1 MAQTMQI
8 GQIEQTLPDIQDVQ
22 DTQTAQLEQDIQDMN
37 GTHDTHYVTADFEAL
52 EEAENSEAGK
62 EAISELENF
71 IEETMTPA
79 LNKAEENKV
88 KVNIM
93 KAKFDWVIWLG
104 ANGDDACYIPV
115 EMFRYFDLLEFFSAI
130 LYEYGMNLFSENRRL
145 FAR

>member
-8 GQIEQTLPDIQDVQ
+8 KQSGQIMQDIQNVQ
-22 DTQTAQLEQDIQDMN
+22 DTQNTQLEQDIHDMD
-37 GTHDTHYVTADFEAL
+37 GTHDTHYVIADFEAL

-88 KVNIM
+88 QVNII
-93 KAKFDWVIWLG
+93 KARFHWIIWLG

-115 EMFRYFDLLEFFSAI
+115 EMFGYFEFLEFFSAI
-130 LYEYGMNLFSENRRL
+130 LDEYGMNLFSENRRL

>member
-1 MAQTMQI
+1 MAQHT
-8 GQIEQTLPDIQDVQ
+8 E
-22 DTQTAQLEQDIQDMN
+22 
-37 GTHDTHYVTADFEAL
+37 YVTADYDLL
-52 EEAENSEAGK
+52 ETAENSEAGK

-88 KVNIM
+88 RVNIL

-115 EMFRYFDLLEFFSAI
+115 EIFEYFDLLEFFSAI
-130 LYEYGMNLFSENRRL
+130 LNEYGLNLFSEDKKL
-145 FAR
+145 FAQ